1 MEKTVVFK
9 DEFEKLGYS
18 FNMVET
24 DRGIE
29 ASLKPGNISITL
41 QVEYGVLKGIIRQPT
56 ENVAEDIFDYFSA
69 LLAETNASYDL
80 IEIDEEKKRVI
91 IPKKVM
97 ELIVEWIEEI
107 AKYKGCGYV
116 AIRGDKVKNIL
127 KEKDYEERKVSP
139 RNPCDFILSAYQ
151 YEYFTKKIEP
161 VKGELIE
168 KMGTTIQHFFKT
180 AKEKDV
186 TMEYFFPGTNEI
198 SFYIEGYEGKVQIHY
213 QQKFY
218 LKEESIKQTFPFS
231 TLKEL
236 EEAFEL
242 FFAKIHEKQRIK
254 NVLKAPRYH
263 FDHYFSIF
271 KREAKNEVYTFLE
284 TVMTPKEIEE
294 YCVKKRKEKSKIS
307 LESIEQFRVFKV
319 DTYYFI
325 IEVEYGME
333 EMVVKASIKE
343 AEQYIF
349 NEIVKQKKQSIKN
362 TLSLL

>member
-56 ENVAEDIFDYFSA
+56 ENVAEDIFDYFST
-69 LLAETNASYDL
+69 LFAETNASYDL
-80 IEIDEEKKRVI
+80 IEIDEEKKTVI

-116 AIRGDKVKNIL
+116 AIRGDKVESIL
-127 KEKDYEERKVSP
+127 NEKKYEKSKP
-139 RNPCDFILSAYQ
+139 RLYNSCDFILSTYQ
-151 YEYFTKKIEP
+151 YEYYLKMMESKKGKLIQKMASIIE
-161 VKGELIE
+161 
-168 KMGTTIQHFFKT
+168 HFLKRL
-180 AKEKDV
+180 KEKDV
-186 TMEYFFPGTNEI
+186 TMLYLIPEKNNI
-198 SFYIEGYEGKVQIHY
+198 SFYIEGYEGIIQLYY
-213 QQKFY
+213 QQTFY
-218 LKEESIKQTFPFS
+218 LKEKNIKQTFPFS
-231 TLKEL
+231 TVEEL
-236 EEAFEL
+236 EKALEL
-242 FFAKIHEKQRIK
+242 LFTKVREKQRIK

-263 FDHYFSIF
+263 FNHYLSIF
-271 KREAKNEVYTFLE
+271 NTEAKNEVYTFLE
-284 TVMTPKEIEE
+284 SVMTPREIEE
-294 YCVKKRKEKSKIS
+294 YCVKKRKEKKKIS
-307 LESIEQFRVFKV
+307 LENIEQFRVFKI

-325 IEVEYGME
+325 IESGYGME
-333 EMVVKASIKE
+333 KLIVKTSIEE